1 MRLLFGGKLEQMPLQ
16 TADILAYEAYK
27 RFQEPGKPER
37 KPWQILKPKV
47 VAVHI
52 GKHNMGQIVQSLE
65 EVVKDIAD
73 QSGPSAQK
81 SMAS

>member
-52 GKHNMGQIVQSLE
+52 PAMTQHVPPIPSRP
-65 EVVKDIAD
+65 DIDRPPYLA
-73 QSGPSAQK
+73 
-81 SMAS
+81 